1 MAKRAKKSEPLSDSD
16 RLEILHLAIRSIEE
30 RIKKKKIASSMGD
43 LIRLLEME
51 AESSGRSG
59 VREIKATWVDPDK
72 LSAEAG
78 QKTEAVV

>member
-1 MAKRAKKSEPLSDSD
+1 MVKRTQKPQPLSDSE
-16 RLEILHLAIRSIEE
+16 RLEILHSAIRLIKE
-30 RIKKKKIASSMGD
+30 RIRGKEISSSMSD

-72 LSAEAG
+72 LSAEASR
-78 QKTEAVV
+78 KTEPTQ